1 MTESTESIAVKFPS
15 NSSAYQY
22 SRARQNLHTV
32 QALEPVEKERSGATR
47 WNNTMGRQD
56 RRTRWIPEREKDA
69 ENDTEYD
76 GKERRQRTTAKNNG
90 KERRQRTTVKQAS
103 GDFP

>member
-32 QALEPVEKERSGATR
+32 QALEPVEEERSGTTR

-76 GKERRQRTTAKNNG
+76 AKERRLNKLAVIFPGGHGQRINILPTH
-90 KERRQRTTVKQAS
+90 S
-103 GDFP
+103 